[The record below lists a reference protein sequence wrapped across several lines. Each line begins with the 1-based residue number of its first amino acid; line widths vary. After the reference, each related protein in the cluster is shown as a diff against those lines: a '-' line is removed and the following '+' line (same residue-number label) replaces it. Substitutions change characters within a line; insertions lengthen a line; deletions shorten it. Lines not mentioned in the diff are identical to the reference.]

1 MGNFAVARNYYQFIF
16 LWLLIP
22 SLLASHNNKGSE
34 QPRKKDAV
42 TVLKQAWVE
51 AGKPCSF
58 DDVLSM
64 FLPYRAEIEDDNGYS
79 IAALI
84 MGIRANIGAG
94 NLRAA

>member
-42 TVLKQAWVE
+42 TVLKQAWVD
-51 AGKPCSF
+51 AGKPCRF
-58 DDVLSM
+58 DEVLSM
-64 FLPYRAEIEDDNGYS
+64 FIPYRADIEDENGYS
-79 IAALI
+79 VEALI
-84 MGIRANIGAG
+84 LGIRANFGDG
-94 NLRAA
+94 FLRVA

>member
-1 MGNFAVARNYYQFIF
+1 M
-16 LWLLIP
+16 LLQC
-22 SLLASHNNKGSE
+22 AANCY
-34 QPRKKDAV
+34 
-42 TVLKQAWVE
+42 VLKQAWVE
-51 AGKPCSF
+51 AGKPCGF

-64 FLPYRAEIEDDNGYS
+64 FLPYREAIEGENGYS